1 MEPSPGASAP
11 RAWRRGG
18 QPAANGEAQT
28 FGALLKELRD
38 ARNLSQQDVA
48 ARAGLDNTHVSRLE
62 SGGRGPSREAVERLA
77 DALDVSGRDR
87 MRLLR
92 AANLVVPLDPL
103 LEAMAEVLRSEELP
117 DGARERLRA
126 TLEVAIAYGRAAID
140 EAGGR

>member
-11 RAWRRGG
+11 REWRRGG
-18 QPAANGEAQT
+18 RSAGDGEAPS
-28 FGALLKELRD
+28 FGALLKQLRD
-38 ARNLSQQDVA
+38 ARGLSQHDVA

-62 SGGRGPSREAVERLA
+62 TGGRGPSREAVERLA
-77 DALDVSGRDR
+77 DALEASPRDR
-87 MRLLR
+87 MHLLR

-126 TLEVAIAYGRAAID
+126 ALEVALAYARAAID
-140 EAGGR
+140 EASGR